1 MNIMSEN
8 SRSRKNNKKVFV
20 RNYNWI
26 GTSRCNTCHE
36 YTSVVNIVDK
46 GTKICGRCDA
56 DLYKATGQ
64 LEKERWMKTGRR

>member
-1 MNIMSEN
+1 MDIMSDN
-8 SRSRKNNKKVFV
+8 RRKNTRKVFQ

-26 GTSRCNTCHE
+26 GTSRCNVCRE
-36 YTSVVNIVDK
+36 YTSVVNVVEK

-56 DLYKATGQ
+56 DLYLATGL